1 MVLLASMHTTIVM
14 VATCTLLLLAC
25 GEKKTETETDPE
37 TTKPSSS
44 TTTSPEAPSKEGAP
58 PGLKTDPNVA
68 SRDAKEP
75 VAEDLAP
82 KKVTPVPGT
91 TRIVVVLEHEAL
103 RSEKRQIDKLTA
115 KLAKGKTADDA
126 PTSPEERAHFAALLT
141 GTHPPLPANWASI
154 ETVFVISVATPHTNS
169 DGKKKSQG
177 FSGLV
182 MYAPPQLEP
191 IMAELSPYGNQLST
205 DEFSKLVRTIYKE
218 SMNDK

>member
-1 MVLLASMHTTIVM
+1 MHTTIVM

-75 VAEDLAP
+75 IEAPLAEDLAP

-91 TRIVVVLEHEAL
+91 TRIVVVLDHEAL

-154 ETVFVISVATPHTNS
+154 ETVFVISVATPRTNS